1 MAAPKGGTRERILDA
16 AERLFAERGFEG
28 ASTRDI
34 VARSGDTIGSV
45 NYHFGSKNTLIAE
58 VIRRRWD
65 AISADRQAAYD
76 RAVAE
81 HGGVPPVESVV
92 ACVVLPYLRRG
103 LSKDRGWRSYVI
115 LQTRVLFAPK
125 IYDEALQKLSEPI
138 AREYLGWLR
147 AALPAASLEDLGYSY
162 QFMISSMVECCAE
175 VGLGRMERITDGACD
190 SSNFDTVGPRLAKFI
205 SAGIRAIC
213 QN

>member
-1 MAAPKGGTRERILDA
+1 MAAPKSGTRERILDA

-45 NYHFGSKNTLIAE
+45 NYHFGSKDALIAE

-65 AISADRQAAYD
+65 VITADRQAAYD
-76 RAVAE
+76 RTLAE
-81 HGGVPPVESVV
+81 HGDNPPLESVV
-92 ACVVLPYLRRG
+92 ACILLPYLRRG

-125 IYDEALQKLSEPI
+125 IYDDVLQKLSEPV

-147 AALPAASLEDLGYSY
+147 SALPDASPRDLGYSF
-162 QFMISSMVECCAE
+162 QFMVSSMVECCAE
-175 VGLGRMERITDGACD
+175 MELGRMERLTDGACE
-190 SSNFDTVGPRLAKFI
+190 STNFETIGPRMVKFAA
-205 SAGIRAIC
+205 AGIRAIC
-213 QN
+213 EN

>member
-65 AISADRQAAYD
+65 AITADRQAAFE

-81 HGGVPPVESVV
+81 HGGVPPLETVV
-92 ACVVLPYLRRG
+92 GCIVLPYLRRG

-125 IYDEALQKLSEPI
+125 IYDDVLRKLSEPV
-138 AREYLGWLR
+138 ARQYLGWLTS
-147 AALPAASLEDLGYSY
+147 ALPEASPKELGYSY
-162 QFMISSMVECCAE
+162 QFMVSSMVECCAE
-175 VGLGRMERITDGACD
+175 MGLGRMGRLTDGACD
-190 SSNFDTVGPRLAKFI
+190 STDFETIGPRLVKFI
-205 SAGIRAIC
+205 SAGIRAMC
-213 QN
+213 ED